1 MKEVDMK
8 SAVRP
13 LLATVMLVA
22 ALAGTASASPA
33 VGRTYYISVGDS
45 AAAGFEPIGRFS
57 HGYANQLYR
66 AAREES
72 PGLRLIKLG
81 CPGETTDTMIKGG
94 ICPYR
99 EGSQLMEAVAFLQAH
114 PGQIEFITIDI
125 GANDWL
131 DACFDGILI
140 DVGCTEEILPRLAAR
155 LQIILGRL
163 QAAAPGVPI
172 VGMTYWD
179 PFLGFWV
186 LSPLHGE
193 DIARQDE
200 AAAEVLN
207 AGLVDVYLS
216 SGAAVADVAGPDFFD
231 TANFSDMVW
240 TERWG
245 EIPVNVAKACAWT
258 WFCSVDYT
266 LDVHPN
272 TTGYG
277 VIAKAFEEVLDL

>member
-1 MKEVDMK
+1 MVG
-8 SAVRP
+8 
-13 LLATVMLVA
+13 A
-22 ALAGTASASPA
+22 ALVGTASAAAA
-33 VGRTYYISVGDS
+33 VETTYYVSVGDS

-66 AAREES
+66 EVREEN

-81 CPGETTDTMIKGG
+81 CPGELIHTMIHGG
-94 ICPYR
+94 ICPYPM
-99 EGSQLMEAVAFLQAH
+99 GSQLNEAIDFLRSHQ
-114 PGQIEFITIDI
+114 GQIEFITINI
-125 GANDWL
+125 GGNDWL
-131 DACFDGILI
+131 EACFDGVLI
-140 DVGCTEEILPRLAAR
+140 DLSCTEQILPDVAAG
-155 LQIILGRL
+155 LHAILGRL

-186 LSPLHGE
+186 LAPGHGL

-200 AAAEVLN
+200 AAEEVLN
-207 AGLVDVYLS
+207 AGLIDAYEE
-216 SGAAVADVAGPDFFD
+216 SGAAVADVTGPDFFD

-240 TERWG
+240 TEKWG
-245 EIPVNVAKACAWT
+245 KIPVNVANACAWT
-258 WFCSVDYT
+258 WFCSGGHT

-277 VIAKAFEEVLDL
+277 VIAEAIEAVLE